1 MTTEERRNIRRGL
14 LDMGFSRNNA
24 TYDRGDGKYNEY
36 WVHPQGEKIVLYF
49 APQTK
54 PAILTSARFLG
65 ATEAQ
70 IHYGG
75 HDDPHAA
82 GVKSGVL
89 YDVTNIEVH
98 SWHTH
103 IELVGFPGKKFNS
116 VCFELL
122 DPKVMVAARAEW
134 RRNHETTSRG

>member
-1 MTTEERRNIRRGL
+1 
-14 LDMGFSRNNA
+14 
-24 TYDRGDGKYNEY
+24 
-36 WVHPQGEKIVLYF
+36 
-49 APQTK
+49 
-54 PAILTSARFLG
+54 LG

-70 IHYGG
+70 IQYGG

-89 YDVTNIEVH
+89 YDVTNIEAH

-103 IELVGFPGKKFNS
+103 IELAGFPGRKFNS

-122 DPKVMVAARAEW
+122 DPKVMDEARAQW
-134 RRNHETTSRG
+134 RRNHS